1 MSDEL
6 FYQRPVLRA
15 IRGVLASK
23 GILGEQDLLD
33 GIHDVVLECLE
44 QYGEKTGR
52 SPRTLADAVAIARR
66 LAQSYAVDKL
76 RERSTRGKVT
86 VESTDRP
93 DDHAVEPKRGVDP
106 VDRGKILENLG
117 KGLEED
123 EREDLEDIAD
133 GESHSAIA
141 ARRGISVEASRKRL
155 QVVRAKSKGILD
167 ASGWKKAA
175 GVVAFLGG
183 AGAVV
188 YLVLGRDSRDVTK
201 RQQDYAVEQ
210 RHFAA
215 DQCKARKWDECK
227 NALDRAK
234 EVDPE
239 GESADEVKG
248 MREAIE
254 KGRGGAGG
262 K

>member
-15 IRGVLASK
+15 IRGVLVSR
-23 GILGEQDLLD
+23 GIRGEQDLLD

-52 SPRTLADAVAIARR
+52 SPETLADAIAIARR
-66 LAQSYAVDKL
+66 LAHSYAVDKL
-76 RERSTRGKVT
+76 RARSTHGKVT
-86 VESTDRP
+86 VGSTDADQHP
-93 DDHAVEPKRGVDP
+93 VEPERGVDR
-106 VDRGKILENLG
+106 VDRRKIRENLG
-117 KGLEED
+117 KGLDKD
-123 EREDLEDIAD
+123 ELEDLEEIAD
-133 GESHSAIA
+133 GESHAGIA
-141 ARRGISVEASRKRL
+141 AKRGISVEASRKRL

-167 ASGWKKAA
+167 ASGWKRAA

-188 YLVLGRDSRDVTK
+188 YLVHGRDSGDVTK
-201 RQQDYAVEQ
+201 RPQDYAAEQ

-215 DQCKARKWDECK
+215 DACKARKWDECK

-234 EVDPE
+234 EADPE
-239 GESADEVKG
+239 GDTSDEVKR
-248 MREAIE
+248 MRDAIE

-262 K
+262 R